1 VRYSCSLAP
10 CTAAKDVLASR
21 RDRDAR
27 NYWAGAFVENTGVS
41 TAEQEK
47 GTDGYVLRADL
58 VISQLEQL
66 CTRLRSNLTM

>member
-1 VRYSCSLAP
+1 MYSRPFAP

-27 NYWAGAFVENTGVS
+27 NYWARAFVENTGVS
-41 TAEQEK
+41 TAEQEE

-58 VISQLEQL
+58 VVFQLEQL
-66 CTRLRSNLTM
+66 CTRRRSNLTM